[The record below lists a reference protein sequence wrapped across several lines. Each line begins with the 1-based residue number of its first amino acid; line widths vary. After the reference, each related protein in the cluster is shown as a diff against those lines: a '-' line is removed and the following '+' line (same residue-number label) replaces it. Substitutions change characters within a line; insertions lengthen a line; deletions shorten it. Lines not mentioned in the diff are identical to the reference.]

1 MTIFTI
7 CVDIIVLVEGK
18 EVGMALLELRQPF
31 GLGDLRADI
40 LNDALAFSQV
50 HPGKAA
56 DAVDAGGLE
65 EPEGMI
71 QGITV

>member
-1 MTIFTI
+1 
-7 CVDIIVLVEGK
+7 V
-18 EVGMALLELRQPF
+18 ALLELRQPF

-40 LNDALAFSQV
+40 LDEALAFSQI

-71 QGITV
+71 QGMTV